1 MKMRDLG
8 KLPER
13 TSYQLTITATTTGR
27 LRVRESLVLGDASRD
42 ISDRVMTLDDLT
54 ADLRL
59 WIADQQAGV
68 AIRMLD
74 AGHGKTT

>member
-68 AIRMLD
+68 GIRMLD

>member
-13 TSYQLTITATTTGR
+13 TSYQITITATTTGR

-68 AIRMLD
+68 GIRMLD
-74 AGHGKTT
+74 AGHGKTP